1 MLAEVRTTRRLRGG
15 RAVNARAK
23 NLARPVAVTIP
34 DGQSADL
41 GNRYREPQWGKSQAT
56 TCDPRAAADELSCAD
71 KTLTLIA
78 AKESRL
84 SLIPQNNNVIRD
96 GVQQ

>member
-34 DGQSADL
+34 GGQSANL
-41 GNRYREPQWGKSQAT
+41 GNRYREPHWGK
-56 TCDPRAAADELSCAD
+56 
-71 KTLTLIA
+71 
-78 AKESRL
+78 
-84 SLIPQNNNVIRD
+84 V
-96 GVQQ
+96 